1 MNREQKNELV
11 EDIYNS
17 YINGVFSQAQWQIR
31 EALENNVDFSDFLE
45 EDSDSSDIRYSLD
58 NKFVNFVWRNVAK
71 ILSFRDSSLIQ
82 DNVIK
87 W

>member
-17 YINGVFSQAQWQIR
+17 YINGVFSQAHDQIR
-31 EALENNVDFSDFLE
+31 EALEKDVDFSDFLE
-45 EDSDSSDIRYSLD
+45 QDSDSSDIRYSLN
-58 NKFVNFVWRNVAK
+58 NKFVNFVWRSVAK
-71 ILSFRDSSLIQ
+71 ILAFRDSSLIQ

>member
-17 YINGVFSQAQWQIR
+17 YINGVFSQAHDQIR
-31 EALENNVDFSDFLE
+31 EALEKNVDFSDFLE
-45 EDSDSSDIRYSLD
+45 EDIDSSRIRYSLD

-71 ILSFRDSSLIQ
+71 ILAFRDSSLIQ